1 MSFFILHPD
10 FHNQCIFKKGTLSHF
25 HNKYKMIWSL
35 HPSSSHASLST
46 PFASLGLRAVH
57 VLWTEW
63 DCMALILLTRWPNST
78 PTAGALVKNQSAPG
92 VGFVGEGSV
101 SPIVAVIVAQIE
113 AFILAAH
120 GDDIAV
126 GGDSDQRHQS
136 DQSGHGDLHDKGLKV
151 FRLLTV
157 VESWYRCSWGCRI
170 RIW

>member
-10 FHNQCIFKKGTLSHF
+10 FHKQCIFKRVTLPDF
-25 HNKYKMIWSL
+25 HIQYKMIRSL
-35 HPSSSHASLST
+35 HPSPFHASLST

-63 DCMALILLTRWPNST
+63 DCMTLILFVRWPSFT
-78 PTAGALVKNQSAPG
+78 STAGALVKNHSAPG
-92 VGFVGEGSV
+92 VGLVGELRV

-113 AFILAAH
+113 AFLLTAH

-136 DQSGHGDLHDKGLKV
+136 NQSGHGDLHDKGLKV
-151 FRLLTV
+151 FTLLTV
-157 VESWYRCSWGCRI
+157 VGSWLAM
-170 RIW
+170 